1 MTIDPIAVQRT
12 ADCIHALLRGTKFE
26 PELSSVLVRPDRV
39 LSHSAGFFVL
49 DGPGCGEL
57 VKQLRN
63 WYPTIAE
70 KTLEDQGTV
79 TASQLLDEIIATHN
93 FEWKNAF
100 ILGKSQRNLISQERL
115 LLAAENLLSNLATLI
130 QDCMVFVPLM
140 GIELSMPTYD
150 LGPVTLVRT
159 SDSLP
164 VIEIANGTSTV
175 KFAHTEFY
183 KHFTSASCIVQTQI
197 TGDIEFI
204 LQEATRR
211 ADHLAAILNLHL
223 ANWSTLDNYFQ
234 KIQSTGM
241 PSSNLRIT
249 LIRTNPPDDSERL
262 GPTYQY
268 GVTHHRFIK
277 QKLDETQLNRVI
289 DCGFATIWRSFEES
303 NTSSK
308 SLNERIRRAV
318 LWFDKAV
325 NFDEPDA
332 QFVGLATALEIL
344 LVGESSINNLYSTW
358 SGITQQ
364 LADRCAFLLGHD
376 LESTLECATR
386 VKKLYGIRSSI
397 VHSGKEPTSADIM
410 EMAQLTSRVILDFA
424 QRNFTSFADFEE
436 WIKRRHYSVN
446 LNEIE
451 RYRHLNEQR

>member
-12 ADCIHALLRGTKFE
+12 ADRIHALLRSIKFE
-26 PELSSVLVRPDRV
+26 PELPSTLVRPDRV

-49 DGPGCGEL
+49 DGRVCSDL

-63 WYPTIAE
+63 WYPIIAE
-70 KTLEDQGTV
+70 KTLEDQCTV

-100 ILGKSQRNLISQERL
+100 ILGKSQHNLISQERL
-115 LLAAENLLSNLATLI
+115 LLTAENLLSNLATLI
-130 QDCMVFVPLM
+130 QDCTVFVPLM
-140 GIELSMPTYD
+140 GIELSMPKYD

-159 SDSLP
+159 SESLP
-164 VIEIANGTSTV
+164 VMEAVNGNNTFE
-175 KFAHTEFY
+175 FASTEFY
-183 KHFTSASCIVQTQI
+183 NHFTSAPCVVQTEV

-204 LQEATRR
+204 RQEATRR

-234 KIQSTGM
+234 KIQSTGV
-241 PSSNLRIT
+241 PSSNLRVT

-262 GPTYQY
+262 GPTYQHA
-268 GVTHHRFIK
+268 VTHHRFIK
-277 QKLDETQLNRVI
+277 QKLDETQLNRVM

-303 NTSSK
+303 NTGSK

-376 LESTLECATR
+376 LESTLECAAS
-386 VKKLYGIRSSI
+386 VKKLYSIRSSI
-397 VHSGKEPTSADIM
+397 VHTGEEPTSADVV
-410 EMAQLTSRVILDFA
+410 EMTQLTSRVILDFA
-424 QRNFTSFADFEE
+424 QRNFTSFPEFET
-436 WIKRRHYSVN
+436 WIRRLHYSIN
-446 LNEIE
+446 FNELE
-451 RYRHLNEQR
+451 RYRQMNEQR